1 MLASG
6 HPLLVQ
12 VHFFSGSEVC
22 SSSTS
27 IISVNSS
34 FLINSIIGIFVE
46 CQEKVQIHLC
56 TSEYAINGK
65 IEEGQ
70 LGRYISDL
78 D

>member
-1 MLASG
+1 M
-6 HPLLVQ
+6 
-12 VHFFSGSEVC
+12 
-22 SSSTS
+22 S

-34 FLINSIIGIFVE
+34 FLINSMIGIFVE

-70 LGRYISDL
+70 LGRYYISDL